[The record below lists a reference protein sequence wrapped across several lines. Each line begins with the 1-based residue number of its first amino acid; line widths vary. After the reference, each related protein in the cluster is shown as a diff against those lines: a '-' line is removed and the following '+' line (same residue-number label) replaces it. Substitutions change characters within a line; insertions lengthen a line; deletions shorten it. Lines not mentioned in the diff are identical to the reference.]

1 MPLGWLLQI
10 TLHKTLIQTY
20 IYRVCIIVPAAV
32 EVGSGNIVVISSSS
46 SSSRCSCEASIRGRS
61 MMYDGLFLCNCS
73 VEHTV
78 QLVN

>member
-10 TLHKTLIQTY
+10 TLHKNLMQTY
-20 IYRVCIIVPAAV
+20 IYRVCIIVPAVV
-32 EVGSGNIVVISSSS
+32 EVGSGNVVVISSSS
-46 SSSRCSCEASIRGRS
+46 SSRRSCEASIRGRS

-78 QLVN
+78 QVVN

>member
-1 MPLGWLLQI
+1 MVGYLNH
-10 TLHKTLIQTY
+10 THKTLIQTY

-46 SSSRCSCEASIRGRS
+46 GRCSREASIRGRS
-61 MMYDGLFLCNCS
+61 MMYDGLFPCNCS

-78 QLVN
+78 QVVN

>member
-32 EVGSGNIVVISSSS
+32 EVGSGNIVAISS

>member
-10 TLHKTLIQTY
+10 TLHKNLMQTY

-32 EVGSGNIVVISSSS
+32 EVGSGNVVVISSSS
-46 SSSRCSCEASIRGRS
+46 SSSRRSCEASIRGRS

-78 QLVN
+78 QVVN

>member
-10 TLHKTLIQTY
+10 TIHKNLMQTY

-32 EVGSGNIVVISSSS
+32 EVGSGNVVVISSSS
-46 SSSRCSCEASIRGRS
+46 SRRSCEASIRGRS

-78 QLVN
+78 QVVN

>member
-10 TLHKTLIQTY
+10 TIHKNLMQTY
-20 IYRVCIIVPAAV
+20 IYRVCIIVPAVV
-32 EVGSGNIVVISSSS
+32 EVGSGNVVVISSSS
-46 SSSRCSCEASIRGRS
+46 SSSRRSCVASIRGRS

-78 QLVN
+78 QVVN

>member
-1 MPLGWLLQI
+1 M
-10 TLHKTLIQTY
+10 QTY

-32 EVGSGNIVVISSSS
+32 EVGSGNVVVISSSS
-46 SSSRCSCEASIRGRS
+46 SSRRSCVASIRGRS

-78 QLVN
+78 QVVN

>member
-10 TLHKTLIQTY
+10 TLHKNLMQTY

-32 EVGSGNIVVISSSS
+32 EVGSGNIVAISSS

>member
-10 TLHKTLIQTY
+10 TLHKNLMQTY
-20 IYRVCIIVPAAV
+20 IYRVCIIVPAVV
-32 EVGSGNIVVISSSS
+32 EVGSGNVVVISSSS
-46 SSSRCSCEASIRGRS
+46 SSSRRSCEASIRGRS

-78 QLVN
+78 QVVN

>member
-10 TLHKTLIQTY
+10 TLHKNLMQTY
-20 IYRVCIIVPAAV
+20 IYRVCIIVPAVV
-32 EVGSGNIVVISSSS
+32 EVGSGNVVVISSSS
-46 SSSRCSCEASIRGRS
+46 SSSRRSCVASIRGRS

-78 QLVN
+78 QVVN